1 MIKLN
6 FSDVR
11 FQTLCRHQENLWSI
25 QKRKNC
31 LERITHLYKD
41 KNPLY
46 TSRTPS
52 IPIEMNKL
60 QLSCCFVILKV

>member
-1 MIKLN
+1 MEYTEKEEL
-6 FSDVR
+6 SG
-11 FQTLCRHQENLWSI
+11 
-25 QKRKNC
+25 KNYY
-31 LERITHLYKD
+31 LYKD